1 VLNRLDA
8 SRVATIVGEWLAER
22 EVGALARLAVDGK
35 VLRGWFA

>member
-1 VLNRLDA
+1 MLNRLDA